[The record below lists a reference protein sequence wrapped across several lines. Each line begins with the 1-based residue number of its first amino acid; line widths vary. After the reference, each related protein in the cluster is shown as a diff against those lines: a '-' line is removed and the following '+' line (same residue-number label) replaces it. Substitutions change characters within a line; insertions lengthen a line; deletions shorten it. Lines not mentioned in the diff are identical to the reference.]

1 MRSTRVAWRRVS
13 YAFRSKSAGRRRKK
27 VVSRTF
33 TQRDSLSSSFQSGL
47 ELESVTVV
55 GERRPREPPQPLED
69 EDEPGVVEAIGE
81 RQKQRRD
88 GAHETLQGTLSW
100 PTTHFISCL

>member
-1 MRSTRVAWRRVS
+1 MPLEAKL
-13 YAFRSKSAGRRRKK
+13 FDGRRKK

-69 EDEPGVVEAIGE
+69 PERLRE
-81 RQKQRRD
+81 RQKQRD
-88 GAHETLQGTLSW
+88 GAPETLQGIMVNS
-100 PTTHFISCL
+100 